1 MDQFRRNRKN
11 VQKKLEE
18 VETSLMEA
26 TRQLDDLNQR
36 LSDPSLYLDRK
47 ELTIRFKPSVKRRR
61 SRHFDAILGVSG
73 PGDGTDERKQDG
85 SNY

>member
-1 MDQFRRNRKN
+1 MRKQEALRMDEVRRKRKI

-36 LSDPSLYLDRK
+36 LSDPSLYYDRK
-47 ELTIRFKPSVKRRR
+47 EAYDTIQAQRQAKEKSTP
-61 SRHFDAILGVSG
+61 
-73 PGDGTDERKQDG
+73 
-85 SNY
+85 